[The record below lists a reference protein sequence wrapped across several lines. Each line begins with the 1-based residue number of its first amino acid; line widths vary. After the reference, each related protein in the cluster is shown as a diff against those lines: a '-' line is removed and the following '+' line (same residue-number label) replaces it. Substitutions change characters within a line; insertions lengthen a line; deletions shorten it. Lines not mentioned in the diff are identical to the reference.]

1 MSPRECKGLK
11 SAEAGSEHTK
21 GGGFSCSVVGL
32 GMERAAGGS

>member
-11 SAEAGSEHTK
+11 SAEAGSEQTK
-21 GGGFSCSVVGL
+21 GGFSCSVVGL